1 MARRPVKVKRE
12 IFPDIRYNSVLV
24 ARFINKINYRGE
36 KNLAIKIVYDAFSI
50 IKQKLNEDPLKVFIQ
65 AIENARPLVEL
76 RPRRIGG
83 ATYQVP
89 VEVPQYR
96 SETLAMRWIIEYAR
110 QRKGKPMKEKLAE
123 EIIAAYKKEN
133 SAVIK
138 RREDT
143 HKMAEANRAFAHYR
157 W

>member
-1 MARRPVKVKRE
+1 MSRRPVKIKRE
-12 IFPDIRYNSVLV
+12 VPADIKYNSVLV
-24 ARFINKINYRGE
+24 QRFINKINYRG
-36 KNLAIKIVYDAFSI
+36 KKSLAMKIVYGSFDI
-50 IKQKLNEDPLKVFIQ
+50 IKEKMNEDPLKIFTQ

-76 RPRRIGG
+76 KPRRIGG

-96 SETLAMRWIIEYAR
+96 GETLAMRWIIEYAT
-110 QRKGKPMKEKLAE
+110 QKKGKPIKEKLAE

-133 SAVIK
+133 SLVIK
-138 RREDT
+138 KREDT

>member
-12 IFPDIRYNSVLV
+12 ILPDIRYNSVLV

>member
-1 MARRPVKVKRE
+1 MSRRPLKIKRN
-12 IFPDIRYNSVLV
+12 IPPDIKYNSVLV
-24 ARFINKINYRGE
+24 QRFINKINPCGK
-36 KNLAIKIVYDAFSI
+36 KNLAMKIVYGAFDI
-50 IKQKLNEDPLKVFIQ
+50 IKQKLNEDPLEVFMK
-65 AIENARPLVEL
+65 AVENARPLVEL

-96 SETLAMRWIIEYAR
+96 GESLAMRWIIQAAR
-110 QRKGKPMKEKLAE
+110 ERKGKPMKEKLAE

-138 RREDT
+138 KREEM

>member
-1 MARRPVKVKRE
+1 MSRRPVKVRRE
-12 IFPDIRYNSVLV
+12 IPPDIRYNSVLV
-24 ARFINKINYRGE
+24 QRFINKINYQG
-36 KNLAIKIVYDAFSI
+36 KKTLAMKIVYGAFDI
-50 IKQKLNEDPLKVFIQ
+50 IRERLNEDPLKVFMQ

-96 SETLAMRWIIEYAR
+96 GETLAMRWIIEYAR

-138 RREDT
+138 KREDT

>member
-1 MARRPVKVKRE
+1 MSRRPVKVKRE
-12 IFPDIRYNSVLV
+12 IPPDIKYNSVLV
-24 ARFINKINYRGE
+24 QRFINKINPCG
-36 KNLAIKIVYDAFSI
+36 KKTLATRIVYEAFDI
-50 IKQKLNEDPLKVFIQ
+50 IKQRLKEDPLEVFLK

-96 SETLAMRWIIEYAR
+96 GESLAMRWIVQTAR
-110 QRKGKPMKEKLAE
+110 EKKGKPMKEKLAD

-138 RREDT
+138 KREEM